1 MSIKIKLSN
10 LVKFRVK
17 GELNDENGNK
27 QPVDFS
33 LTCERRP
40 ADEWKDVF
48 VEGEKLSAGFAKI
61 TKGWGDV
68 LGEDGKPVD
77 YSPESLEQL
86 FCIPGVAQL
95 AYVAY
100 VTESGVKAK
109 N

>member
-1 MSIKIKLSN
+1 MTIKIKLSN

-40 ADEWKDVF
+40 ADDWKDVF
-48 VEGEKLSAGFAKI
+48 AEGEKLSAGFAKI
-61 TKGWGDV
+61 TKAWGDV
-68 LGEDGKPVD
+68 LSEDGKLLD
-77 YSPESLEQL
+77 YSAEALEQL